1 MSKLEKSKN
10 KNIVA
15 KATPVKEIPEGRKL
29 AKIPEYDAVFKQII
43 ESPEKMFKVEVE
55 GKTVRSMYAP
65 FSFRVKQ
72 YNKKPD
78 RKFNVALRVRNKEIY
93 IVKLDKKRINNQFFS
108 TPFKSIFRAEN
119 LISINMTSSTARVFA
134 HMDR

>member
-1 MSKLEKSKN
+1 MSKTN
-10 KNIVA
+10 KPIKKPIVA
-15 KATPVKEIPEGRKL
+15 KATPVKEIPAGRKL

-55 GKTVRSMYAP
+55 GKTVKSMYAP
-65 FSFRVKQ
+65 FSFRVKS

-93 IVKLDKKRINNQFFS
+93 IVKVDKK
-108 TPFKSIFRAEN
+108 E
-119 LISINMTSSTARVFA
+119 
-134 HMDR
+134 